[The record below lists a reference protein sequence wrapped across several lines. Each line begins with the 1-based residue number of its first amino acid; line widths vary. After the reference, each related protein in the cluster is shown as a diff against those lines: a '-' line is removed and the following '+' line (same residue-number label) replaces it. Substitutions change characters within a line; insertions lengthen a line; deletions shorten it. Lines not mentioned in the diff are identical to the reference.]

1 MRHFRF
7 FKTLFKNEKK
17 KSSKG
22 FFSFMLSG
30 GHIWHFEERAF
41 TRAVHF
47 HQQKAFV
54 FKGLIQL
61 STWSPLCPA
70 GGQRSA
76 LLPVLG
82 KMSWGRAKLLLQ
94 QLPGTACIHLGL
106 LQDGASSCLHPKYP
120 LFPSRILCSPPTPS
134 LLQVPAF
141 LLLLLAQTRVNR
153 KKKAPKKASSQ
164 RQERD

>member
-22 FFSFMLSG
+22 FFSLMFSG

-82 KMSWGRAKLLLQ
+82 KKSWGRAKLLLQ
-94 QLPGTACIHLGL
+94 QLPGTACSAQLYPFGSPSGRGQLMLAPKISPVP
-106 LQDGASSCLHPKYP
+106 LQDP
-120 LFPSRILCSPPTPS
+120 LFPSHTQFAPGASISPVAPCSNQS
-134 LLQVPAF
+134 
-141 LLLLLAQTRVNR
+141 
-153 KKKAPKKASSQ
+153 
-164 RQERD
+164 E